1 MSTVEP
7 IVNDNAT
14 EVIQEEAIKPITIKN
29 LNGRMWTL
37 DFNRRA
43 IEQNAR
49 TDELAKAVSNLD
61 EGNMMAMLGIW
72 SYAIPRIMVIAS
84 QMHHTPPMPLSAAE
98 NWYESLSNRGKFA
111 LRIVG
116 LYIQRLNE
124 RMFDPNADD
133 DEGNALW
140 E

>member
-7 IVNDNAT
+7 IVNDNTT
-14 EVIQEEAIKPITIKN
+14 EVAEEAIKPITIKN

-43 IEQNAR
+43 IEQIAR
-49 TDELAKAVSNLD
+49 NDDLAKAVSNLD

-84 QMHHTPPMPLSAAE
+84 QMHQTPAMPLSAAE
-98 NWYESLSNRGKFA
+98 KWFESLSNRGKFA

-124 RMFDPNADD
+124 RMFDGDADD
-133 DEGNALW
+133 DAGNAEW